1 MPKRTGAQGA
11 GERVGEV
18 VQLTGKLSQWRVRDT
33 PLLPHTNLFSPD
45 RTSPSH
51 LHLTPSYM
59 RSLSR
64 PTALSP
70 PTPYPPPQVSHGRQP
85 GAECVSQ
92 ARDQAAV
99 QAVEGAKQ
107 RWGQCGRRVMCGAT
121 VLTWPRPPPTWCCL
135 VFVAPLPQCRPSQ
148 AEGSLLVYSYTFRGR
163 GAGRLSA
170 LTVPC
175 VHCRRHKSVEAHRMV
190 PRVGPPPTPRF
201 LSRPPAD
208 RLAAIVESWPPPLPF
223 GSGVGPPPPP
233 ASTHTPPSKAGVT
246 RTRRSGLRL
255 GSLEWA

>member
-121 VLTWPRPPPTWCCL
+121 ATCWPRPPPTWCCL
-135 VFVAPLPQCRPSQ
+135 VFIAFSLSVAQ
-148 AEGSLLVYSYTFRGR
+148 ARRKAASWCIVIRF
-163 GAGRLSA
+163 GA
-170 LTVPC
+170 VPAAC
-175 VHCRRHKSVEAHRMV
+175 
-190 PRVGPPPTPRF
+190 P
-201 LSRPPAD
+201 LSRCHAYTAGGTRVWKRTEWCHGWAHPRPHASS
-208 RLAAIVESWPPPLPF
+208 AAHLQT
-223 GSGVGPPPPP
+223 GSQ
-233 ASTHTPPSKAGVT
+233 
-246 RTRRSGLRL
+246 L
-255 GSLEWA
+255 

>member
-33 PLLPHTNLFSPD
+33 RSLPHTNLFSPD

-135 VFVAPLPQCRPSQ
+135 VFVAPPSVSPKP
-148 AEGSLLVYSYTFRGR
+148 GGR
-163 GAGRLSA
+163 Q
-170 LTVPC
+170 
-175 VHCRRHKSVEAHRMV
+175 
-190 PRVGPPPTPRF
+190 PP
-201 LSRPPAD
+201 
-208 RLAAIVESWPPPLPF
+208 
-223 GSGVGPPPPP
+223 GV
-233 ASTHTPPSKAGVT
+233 
-246 RTRRSGLRL
+246 
-255 GSLEWA
+255 

>member
-18 VQLTGKLSQWRVRDT
+18 VQLTGKLSQWRVRDDT
-33 PLLPHTNLFSPD
+33 PLSHTQIYSHLIAPPPHTS
-45 RTSPSH
+45 TSH
-51 LHLTPSYM
+51 LPICD
-59 RSLSR
+59 RSHAPL
-64 PTALSP
+64 LCP

-135 VFVAPLPQCRPSQ
+135 VFVAPPSVSPKP
-148 AEGSLLVYSYTFRGR
+148 GGR
-163 GAGRLSA
+163 Q
-170 LTVPC
+170 
-175 VHCRRHKSVEAHRMV
+175 
-190 PRVGPPPTPRF
+190 PP
-201 LSRPPAD
+201 
-208 RLAAIVESWPPPLPF
+208 
-223 GSGVGPPPPP
+223 GV
-233 ASTHTPPSKAGVT
+233 
-246 RTRRSGLRL
+246 
-255 GSLEWA
+255 